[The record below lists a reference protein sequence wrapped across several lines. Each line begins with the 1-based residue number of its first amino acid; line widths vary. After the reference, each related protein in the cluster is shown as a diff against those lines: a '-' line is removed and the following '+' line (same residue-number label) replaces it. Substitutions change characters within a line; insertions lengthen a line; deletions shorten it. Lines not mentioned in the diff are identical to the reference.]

1 MTKGGHNMG
10 LIVGNL
16 FSLFGMVADGVSSS
30 RKTARGMLLV
40 QCLGQ
45 LLYSVSAIA
54 LKGYSAAVQ
63 NVVSIFRNLAAIR
76 KVSSK
81 AVEWTLVA
89 LGVVLGLV
97 FNNRAWIGL
106 LPVIGNLQYTL
117 VIFRF
122 KENEKALKISFLLSV
137 VAFLIFN
144 IAIYNFAGAIG
155 DTVTI
160 ITTAVALLKGKK
172 NEAADT
178 KRETVEN

>member
-1 MTKGGHNMG
+1 MG
-10 LIVGNL
+10 QISVLLGNFCVL
-16 FSLFGMVADGVSSS
+16 LAMGANAISAT
-30 RKTARGMLLV
+30 RKTTKSILWV
-40 QCLGQ
+40 QNVSQ
-45 LLYSVSAIA
+45 LMYCGSSVL

-63 NVVSIFRNLAAIR
+63 NVVSILRNLAAIR